1 MAVASFQHFP
11 IADSKINNLTTSQFT
26 ASRQSLI
33 SLLPSLDHSQLI
45 RFNVY
50 YRALMVII
58 NFSFTSDHKTLFLC
72 SRFNVPRKRR
82 PTQTK
87 SVGFRSCRRVFFLK
101 GWDKKP
107 HTFIIGNIFFVFF
120 FLLCC
125 LFSPM
130 LVLDDARELSTKKGV
145 NWVWFALVHISHSG
159 PIKAKFFPRRYPM
172 KVFRHRVCALVPSR
186 EGTRA
191 NESV

>member
-87 SVGFRSCRRVFFLK
+87 RVGFRSCRRVFFFSK
-101 GWDKKP
+101 DEIKKP

-120 FLLCC
+120 SCC
-125 LFSPM
+125 VACFPPCLSSMM
-130 LVLDDARELSTKKGV
+130 LE
-145 NWVWFALVHISHSG
+145 NWVRKKALTEFG
-159 PIKAKFFPRRYPM
+159 
-172 KVFRHRVCALVPSR
+172 LL
-186 EGTRA
+186 
-191 NESV
+191 

>member
-87 SVGFRSCRRVFFLK
+87 SVGFRSCRRVFFSK
-101 GWDKKP
+101 DEIKN
-107 HTFIIGNIFFVFF
+107 HTLLSSATSFLFF
-120 FLLCC
+120 FSCC
-125 LFSPM
+125 VACFPPCLSSMM
-130 LVLDDARELSTKKGV
+130 LE
-145 NWVWFALVHISHSG
+145 N
-159 PIKAKFFPRRYPM
+159 
-172 KVFRHRVCALVPSR
+172 
-186 EGTRA
+186 
-191 NESV
+191 